1 MCPHS
6 RYRQAYYIHQLYRDY
21 RVLCSSTT
29 HLNPLSKENEMNTE
43 NINWDEVP
51 DTLSLEQIRKLIHV
65 SKRVAKT
72 LLDTEIPCIH
82 KARTTH
88 KYYVDKQDLI
98 DYLGTHSGT
107 HYQISNTKNEATIHD
122 FLHQIFQSFSRE
134 EWPSISDRN
143 SQIIQS

>member
-1 MCPHS
+1 
-6 RYRQAYYIHQLYRDY
+6 
-21 RVLCSSTT
+21 
-29 HLNPLSKENEMNTE
+29 MNTE

-107 HYQISNTKNEATIHD
+107 HYQISN
-122 FLHQIFQSFSRE
+122 
-134 EWPSISDRN
+134 
-143 SQIIQS
+143 